1 MPIGIALAV
10 IRSKK
15 ILAPVITSADTIT
28 LIVNRVMNPNYTITA
43 DNNPTSYDCT
53 TLPLGLVINKT
64 TGVISGT
71 PTVVGTTAVTLTV
84 NNQTASTTKTLTII
98 VNPDVPVVT
107 GEEIIIFRNELMVD
121 YQIKATYTPT
131 SYNCT
136 TLPAG
141 LTLNKTTGVIGGTP
155 TTLGV
160 TNVTLSA
167 TNITGTGTG
176 ALKISVVNRPPVIT
190 NTILEITKTINLS
203 IAPDYQITASNSPT
217 SFDATPL
224 PAGLTINKTTGLISG
239 TPTALGDT
247 TVTISATNSGG
258 TNTKTLIIHIVPPVP
273 VITNTNLAITLIVDT
288 VMTNYQITASN
299 SPTSFNATP
308 LPAGLTINKTTGVI
322 SGTPTV
328 VGVTNVTISA
338 TNAGGTGTKILVITV
353 IPKAPVITSALAI
366 TIPIGVLYSPGYQ
379 ITADNIPT
387 SFNATPL
394 PAGLAINKTTG
405 VISGTPTALGATN
418 VTITATNGGGTDTKI
433 LVITVV
439 GVTPKITNTV
449 LDISVPVNIPIT
461 TIQIG
466 ALNIPT
472 SFDAAPLPTGLSVN
486 KTTGQITGTP
496 TVVGDTSVILTAT
509 NTGGTSAP
517 ITLVIHVLP
526 SKPVITGLLSI
537 TIILNKV
544 MTNYQINASGS
555 PTSYSAATL
564 PPGLALDAASGII
577 SGTPTVL
584 GTTNVTI
591 TATNLGGTDTKTLTI
606 IVIAELPVI
615 TSSLSLKLT
624 QNVKM
629 ADYQIV
635 ATNNPTVYAGT
646 PLPAGLTINNNS
658 GIISGTPT
666 ALGVTNVIIKATNSG
681 GTDTKTLVITV
692 VPPIPVITNTVL
704 SITVIQNVAMTN
716 YQITATNSPT
726 SFSAG
731 TLPSGLTCSTAGIIS
746 GKTSAA
752 IGVYPV
758 AINASNAGGTGTA
771 TLTINV
777 IQPAPVVTND
787 TLTLRVNVAMT
798 PDFQIVAT
806 NNPTLYGLATGSTL
820 PAGLTLDSK
829 TGIISGTPTIV
840 VTKTVTIT
848 AGNAAG
854 TGTGSL
860 TIIVLPT
867 DPVVNAG
874 VKVLTLNVAMTPT
887 FQIVA
892 TNSPTSYD
900 ALGLPAGLV
909 INKTTGVISGTPI
922 AIGTTNVTIK
932 ASNAGGTGQNTLNIT
947 VNPPAPVINSALT
960 SSGTQGSAYNYQI
973 TATNNPVSFASS
985 GLPSGLSMSSSGV
998 IFGTPT
1004 VGGVFNVTIQAT
1016 NAGGTGTATLKLTIT
1031 PLPPVINSAL
1041 TYQKQGNESVSYTI
1055 TATNNPTSY
1064 TATRTGGLPTGLTFT
1079 GSTISGICSVPGVY
1093 NITITA
1099 TNAGGTGTAT
1109 LVLTIVDPPP
1119 VVISNTTTI
1128 IKGVATTFQV
1138 QTQNHPTNFTASS
1151 LPPGLSINASNGLIS
1166 GTPNTLGAFV
1176 TNVSVSNAAGNASGT
1191 ISFTVVDAVPVVT
1204 AATVTWTPNTNV
1216 SHQIQATNNP
1226 SSYSI
1231 PANSLGITCN
1241 PTTGLIS
1248 GKFLGTAGNS
1258 YSTTMRAQNTNPTVG
1273 FNTLTI
1279 NTPPLPPTP
1288 SYPLNITHVVNTAG
1302 FSYQMSNSGGVAT
1315 SWTMT
1320 NVPGLSISNT
1330 GRITGTPTVVNT
1342 NTVTITCSNAGGT
1355 GSFTFIIYITNPV
1368 PTVTGTTS
1376 ITVVEGSSIGSYS
1389 YSASPGPIL
1398 SWDHSGTPAGITVT
1412 NNVLTGTPSILGSSR
1427 TVNIRISATNSTG
1440 TGNLYI
1446 TLIIEKKATAP
1457 APTAAGLV
1465 TETAYR
1471 GRSFS
1476 TYIAN
1481 SGDSPTTVTY
1491 TGLPPGFIQDG
1502 MCIQCFHSGTNLGDI
1517 VAMNTPTG
1525 TYNIT
1530 VTFNNNGGQG
1540 SGVKKIIVA

>member
-15 ILAPVITSADTIT
+15 ILAPVMPSAVTIT
-28 LIVNRVMNPNYTITA
+28 LIVNRVMNPYSIIA

-53 TLPLGLVINKT
+53 TLPLGLILNKT
-64 TGVISGT
+64 TGIITGT
-71 PTVVGTTAVTLTV
+71 PTVIGTTAVTLTV
-84 NNQTASTTKTLTII
+84 KNQTASVTQILTII

-107 GEEIIIFRNELMVD
+107 SEEIIIFRNELMVD
-121 YQIKATYTPT
+121 YQIQATYTPT

-141 LTLNKTTGVIGGTP
+141 LILNQTTGVIKGTP

-167 TNITGTGTG
+167 TNITGTGIGT
-176 ALKISVVNRPPVIT
+176 LKITVVIRPPVIT

-203 IAPDYQITASNSPT
+203 ISPDYQIVAINTPT
-217 SFDATPL
+217 SFNATPL
-224 PAGLTINKTTGLISG
+224 PAGLSINTTTGLISG

-288 VMTNYQITASN
+288 VMTNYQISATN
-299 SPTSFNATP
+299 IPTSYDAIGLP
-308 LPAGLTINKTTGVI
+308 LGLVINKTTGVI

-328 VGVTNVTISA
+328 VGITTVTIKAS
-338 TNAGGTGTKILVITV
+338 NAGGTGTTKTLTITV
-353 IPKAPVITSALAI
+353 IPKAPIITSALAI

-405 VISGTPTALGATN
+405 VISGTPTVLGATN

-439 GVTPKITNTV
+439 GVTPKITNTI
-449 LDISVPVNIPIT
+449 LDIFVEVNIPIT

-472 SFDAAPLPTGLSVN
+472 SFDAKPLPAGLSIN
-486 KTTGQITGTP
+486 KTNGQITGTP
-496 TVVGDTSVILTAT
+496 TVVGDTSVILTAI

-537 TIILNKV
+537 TITLNKV
-544 MTNYQINASGS
+544 MTNYQINASGN

-606 IVIAELPVI
+606 IVIAEPPVI
-615 TSSLSLKLT
+615 TSSLNLKLT
-624 QNVKM
+624 RNVVM
-629 ADYQIV
+629 TNYQIV

-646 PLPAGLTINNNS
+646 PLPAGLTINNNN

-704 SITVIQNVAMTN
+704 SINVIQNVPMTN
-716 YQITATNSPT
+716 YQITASNNPT
-726 SFSAG
+726 SFSTG

-746 GKTSAA
+746 GRPNGA
-752 IGVYPV
+752 IGAYPV
-758 AINASNAGGTGTA
+758 AINASNAGGTGTN
-771 TLTINV
+771 TLIINV
-777 IQPAPVVTND
+777 IQPAPVVTSD

-798 PDFQIVAT
+798 PNFQIVAT
-806 NNPTLYGLATGSTL
+806 NNPTSYSAVTL
-820 PAGLTLDSK
+820 PTGLTLNSV
-829 TGIISGTPTIV
+829 TGVISGTPTIV
-840 VTKTVTIT
+840 VTTTVIINASNT
-848 AGNAAG
+848 A
-854 TGTGSL
+854 GTGSL
-860 TIIVLPT
+860 IIVVLPS
-867 DPVVNAG
+867 DPVVSSG
-874 VKVLTLNVAMTPT
+874 VKVLTLNVAMTPS

-892 TNSPTSYD
+892 TNNPTSFD
-900 ALGLPAGLV
+900 AIGLPAGLV
-909 INKTTGVISGTPI
+909 INKTTGVISGTPTVL
-922 AIGTTNVTIK
+922 GTTNVTIK
-932 ASNAGGTGQNTLNIT
+932 ATNSGGTGQNTLNIT
-947 VNPPAPVINSALT
+947 VNPPAPVITSSLT

-973 TATNNPVSFASS
+973 TATNNPTSFASS
-985 GLPSGLSMSSSGV
+985 GLPSGLSMTASGV

-1004 VGGVFNVTIQAT
+1004 VGGVFNVNIQAT

-1041 TYQKQGNESVSYTI
+1041 TYQKQGNESVAYTI

-1079 GSTISGICSVPGVY
+1079 GANISGICSVPGVY

-1119 VVISNTTTI
+1119 VVISNSVTI

-1138 QTQNHPTNFTASS
+1138 QTQNNPTNYVASG
-1151 LPPGLSINASNGLIS
+1151 LPNGLIINANNGLIS
-1166 GTPNTLGAFV
+1166 GTPSTLGAFV

-1216 SHQIQATNNP
+1216 SHQIVATNNP
-1226 SSYSI
+1226 TNYSI
-1231 PANSLGITCN
+1231 PPNSLGITCN
-1241 PTTGLIS
+1241 PTTGVIS
-1248 GKFLGTAGNS
+1248 GKFLGTAGNT
-1258 YSTTMRAQNTNPTVG
+1258 YSTTMRAWNTNPTVG

-1288 SYPLNITHVVNTAG
+1288 SYPSNIEHVQNVPG
-1302 FSYQMSNSGGVAT
+1302 FSYQMNNSGGVAT

-1330 GRITGTPTVVNT
+1330 GKITGTPTVIAD
-1342 NTVTITCSNAGGT
+1342 NTVTITCSNTGGT
-1355 GSFTFIIYITNPV
+1355 GSFSFLISITKPV
-1368 PTVTGTTS
+1368 PVISGTTALNV
-1376 ITVVEGSSIGSYS
+1376 IEGTSVTLN
-1389 YSASPGPIL
+1389 YSASNGPITR
-1398 SWDHSGTPAGITVT
+1398 WDSSGTDGLSFTSSGTTAKISGTISTKGF
-1412 NNVLTGTPSILGSSR
+1412 NRDLTIG
-1427 TVNIRISATNSTG
+1427 VFAWNSTG
-1440 TGNLYI
+1440 RAIDLFVTFTI
-1446 TLIIEKKATAP
+1446 TKKPTAP
-1457 APTAAGLV
+1457 TIRAVDLSTETWDRGRPHGSCIGFTGDAPTSTTMTGIPNGLMQTGGECIV
-1465 TETAYR
+1465 GTGAQ
-1471 GRSFS
+1471 FLV
-1476 TYIAN
+1476 
-1481 SGDSPTTVTY
+1481 PTTAT
-1491 TGLPPGFIQDG
+1491 
-1502 MCIQCFHSGTNLGDI
+1502 
-1517 VAMNTPTG
+1517 TG
-1525 TYNIT
+1525 THIISIT
-1530 VTFNNNGGQG
+1530 MTNAGG
-1540 SGVKKIIVA
+1540 SSTGVKRIIIT